1 MCKAFVKLPRPFGD
15 QSGGARKWAIRA
27 GSESWFSN
35 GVYHPPG
42 HSVTPQPKI
51 KAGKAKATARA
62 KQLAIGTG
70 PSSPEISKNDL
81 VPYSAGP
88 SSGPA
93 FDGSIHPGAY
103 PQPSYPNYLPP
114 GYHYVPVPPS
124 HGHHTQAGQSMY
136 VPIWAPYAAP
146 GVNIPPISYNRPQY
160 QPGSQQYSA
169 AHDFWRPPQH
179 DHRALT
185 EGSEHGSH
193 GSYEGARRSPASANV
208 SGSGSHDASPEGH

>member
-42 HSVTPQPKI
+42 HSVTAQPKV
-51 KAGKAKATARA
+51 KPGKAKTAARA

-70 PSSPEISKNDL
+70 SSSPVVSKTEFA
-81 VPYSAGP
+81 PFSAGP

-93 FDGSIHPGAY
+93 FDGSAHSGAY

-124 HGHHTQAGQSMY
+124 HGHAQAGQSMY

-146 GVNIPPISYNRPQY
+146 GIHVPPIGYTRSQY
-160 QPGSQQYSA
+160 QYSA
-169 AHDFWRPPQH
+169 GHDNWRPPQQ
-179 DHRALT
+179 DDRAHT

-193 GSYEGARRSPASANV
+193 GSYEGQARRSPASV
-208 SGSGSHDASPEGH
+208 SAPGLGSHDASPEGQ